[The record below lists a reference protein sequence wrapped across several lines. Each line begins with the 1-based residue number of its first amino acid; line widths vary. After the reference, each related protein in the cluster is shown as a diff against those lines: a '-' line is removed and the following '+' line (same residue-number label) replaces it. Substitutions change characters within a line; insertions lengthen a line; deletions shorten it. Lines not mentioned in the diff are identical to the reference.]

1 MLSGH
6 ECDEVKLRRV
16 LKRARAFFDKFHLRW
31 YRGVACAYS
40 ALAACK
46 AGSYEE
52 AADCLAEARA
62 AAELL
67 DSDYE
72 RCVADRVSAQIKAI
86 LAQNGEGTETLA
98 ALVNEDIEFYKERAL
113 RVTERLSLP
122 IEKACLEGL

>member
-1 MLSGH
+1 MS
-6 ECDEVKLRRV
+6 
-16 LKRARAFFDKFHLRW
+16 
-31 YRGVACAYS
+31 
-40 ALAACK
+40 
-46 AGSYEE
+46 
-52 AADCLAEARA
+52 AEARA

-98 ALVNEDIEFYKERAL
+98 ALVNEDIEFYKKRAL